1 MASTLSTLL
10 RERHELSTADIPT
23 LGYVLLGSSG
33 FWSLVYFL
41 SHLYMYNVK
50 KDCKAFHQLTDG
62 DKALYLS
69 RIPAALHA
77 FLAFILAS
85 IVIFSTW

>member
-23 LGYVLLGSSG
+23 LGCVLLGSTA
-33 FWSLVYFL
+33 FWSIVYFL
-41 SHLYMYNVK
+41 SHLYMYNMK
-50 KDCKAFHQLTDG
+50 KECKAFHQLTDG

-77 FLAFILAS
+77 FLAFILAAF
-85 IVIFSTW
+85 VIFGTW

>member
-1 MASTLSTLL
+1 MTSTLSTLL
-10 RERHELSTADIPT
+10 RERHELSTADVPT
-23 LGYVLLGSSG
+23 LGCVLLGSIG

-41 SHLYMYNVK
+41 NYLVMHKVK
-50 KDCKAFHQLTDG
+50 KGCKVFHQLNDG

-77 FLAFILAS
+77 FLAFILAGF
-85 IVIFSTW
+85 VIFGTW